1 MNFIQ
6 FHIGDWETS
15 TRLLSPT
22 EKGIYIDLIMLYYS
36 VERPLM
42 RSECD
47 RIARAYTAEERE
59 AMRYVL
65 ERFFTIEGESYRLA
79 RCDKE
84 IDIVQQKS
92 EKAKKSAKARW
103 ELISKKKTVA
113 KQEEAGKNETMR
125 SHSPSIASSNANAM
139 LTNNQEPIIDSRA
152 FRPESAA
159 DESAQIP
166 PSPDPFVSEVL
177 EEMQALE
184 EERPVIPSKPRR
196 AVTHKFA
203 METLPDD
210 WREFCEQVRPDLNPQ
225 TTFTSFR
232 AYFLTGNGSDKLRSD
247 KGWNQSWQT
256 WVKKEKATAQALAR
270 RLPSQ
275 EVEISSDY
283 F

>member
-1 MNFIQ
+1 MNYYQ
-6 FHIGDWETS
+6 HNIGDFANDTKLMTFEQ
-15 TRLLSPT
+15 
-22 EKGIYIDLIMLYYS
+22 KGIYVDMLDRYAS
-36 VERPLM
+36 TGMPLGSQWVATLKRVAGEEAVDTVLSLCFEERDGFYHHERMDKLLADYEKM
-42 RSECD
+42 AEKN
-47 RIARAYTAEERE
+47 RANGRKRATKSLKTPVNAEEE
-59 AMRYVL
+59 QIGSQSVASGNPVGSL
-65 ERFFTIEGESYRLA
+65 TINH
-79 RCDKE
+79 KP
-84 IDIVQQKS
+84 K
-92 EKAKKSAKARW
+92 
-103 ELISKKKTVA
+103 
-113 KQEEAGKNETMR
+113 
-125 SHSPSIASSNANAM
+125 
-139 LTNNQEPIIDSRA
+139 IDSRA

-203 METLPDD
+203 MEALPDD

-225 TTFTSFR
+225 TTFASFR

-256 WVKKEKATAQALAR
+256 WVKKEKAAAQAPAR
-270 RLPSQ
+270 RIQSQ